1 MKKRKV
7 APGQYFVCHDSKMFE
22 VFKDEK
28 PGYLSYWALYRGVD
42 RKDFLIKKK
51 TLKECLEFIEHGY
64 TPKNMVKIEQI
75 PKQQIDKKYRSKR
88 TGNIWSIDDIIYSTA
103 DGKWKIEA
111 SWYNDSIDS
120 GNNTFNT
127 DEFEIIFEEIEE

>member
-7 APGQYFVCHDSKMFE
+7 GPSQYFVCHDSKMFE
-22 VFKDEK
+22 VYKDEK
-28 PGYLSYWALYRGVD
+28 PGYWCYWALYRGVD
-42 RKDFLIKKK
+42 RKEFLIKKK
-51 TLKECLEFIEHGY
+51 TLKECLEFIEYGY

-75 PKQQIDKKYRSKR
+75 PRQQIDKKYRSKR

-120 GNNTFNT
+120 GNNTFT
-127 DEFEIIFEEIEE
+127 SDEFEIVFEEIEE